1 MYIVHVHVHVHI
13 YVLALTFSSSF
24 EVSVMNL
31 TNSSQP
37 EETETVDVL
46 ASIKAFVDTFISSR
60 RPAMVPA
67 TCTHTN
73 MYMYTQ

>member
-1 MYIVHVHVHVHI
+1 MYITQMYAHA
-13 YVLALTFSSSF
+13 VLALTFSSSF

-31 TNSSQP
+31 TNSSHP

-46 ASIKAFVDTFISSR
+46 ASIRAFVDILISSR

-67 TCTHTN
+67 TQVQ
-73 MYMYTQ
+73 M